1 MESIFL
7 VIHVMLAISVI
18 GLVLIQHGK
27 GADAGAAFGSGASA
41 TVFGAKGA
49 TSFLTKLTTALA
61 ALFFA
66 SSLFLAYM
74 ATDRDVIN
82 SVTDKVGVDKTQ
94 DSDVPKPVVEDN
106 KNTDLPPIPA
116 SGDKNEDQAPKVTS
130 ENKDLPPVAPTK

>member
-7 VIHVMLAISVI
+7 AIHVMLAISVI

-61 ALFFA
+61 VLFFA

-82 SVTDKVGVDKTQ
+82 SVTDKVGVDKTT
-94 DSDVPKPVVEDN
+94 SDVPKTVVEDN

-116 SGDKNEDQAPKVTS
+116 SGDKNEDKTPKAES
-130 ENKDLPPVAPTK
+130 ENKDLPPVAPAK